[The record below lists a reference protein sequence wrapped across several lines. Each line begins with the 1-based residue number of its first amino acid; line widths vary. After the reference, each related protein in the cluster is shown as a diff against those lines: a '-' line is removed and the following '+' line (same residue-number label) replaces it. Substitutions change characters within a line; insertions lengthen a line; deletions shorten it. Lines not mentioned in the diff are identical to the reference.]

1 MSFAHPA
8 WLLGLLLV
16 PLGLAAYLV
25 SRRRARRYAVRFTAV
40 PALREAAGTAFPWR
54 RHLPAAVLLAALAVL
69 VLSLAG
75 PQRNVRIPVGKA
87 SIVLVLDHSGS
98 MDANDVVPSRLV
110 AAQRAA
116 DTFIARM
123 PGQVRVGVV
132 SFSSAVDAVQA
143 PSLDHGAA
151 RRVVDAQLAFG
162 ATATGDAL
170 SLGLSLLR
178 QGPKLPGAIV
188 LLSDGSANAGL
199 DPLQVAGSAAA
210 AKVPIYTVAL
220 GTTNAVVPNPNQ
232 FGPPLAAPPD
242 PELMAAIARA
252 SHGQTFTA
260 QDAGSLYSIY
270 QKLGN
275 QLGTATRRQDITKAF
290 AIASLILLA
299 AAGATTLVLGSRLP

>member
-1 MSFAHPA
+1 MSFAAPT

-16 PLGLAAYLV
+16 PLGLLAYLAA
-25 SRRRARRYAVRFTAV
+25 RRRARRYAVRFTAV
-40 PALREAAGTAFPWR
+40 ASLRLAAAEGFPWR

-69 VLSLAG
+69 VLTLAR
-75 PQRNVRIPVGKA
+75 PQRSVRVPIGKA

-98 MDANDVVPSRLV
+98 MDAGDVLPSRLV

-116 DTFIARM
+116 DTFIAKI
-123 PGQVRVGVV
+123 PGQVRLGVV
-132 SFSSAVDAVQA
+132 TFSSAVDAVQP
-143 PSLDHGAA
+143 PSLDHAAA

-170 SLGLSLLR
+170 SLGLQLLH
-178 QGPKLPGAIV
+178 QGPRIPGAMV

-199 DPLQVAGSAAA
+199 DPLQVAAAAAA

-220 GTTNAVVPNPNQ
+220 GTSNAVVPNPNQ

-242 PELMAAIARA
+242 PELMAAIAKA

-270 QKLGN
+270 QKLGS
-275 QLGTATRRQDITKAF
+275 QLGTATRRHDITTAF

-299 AAGATTLVLGSRLP
+299 GAGVASLTLGSRLP